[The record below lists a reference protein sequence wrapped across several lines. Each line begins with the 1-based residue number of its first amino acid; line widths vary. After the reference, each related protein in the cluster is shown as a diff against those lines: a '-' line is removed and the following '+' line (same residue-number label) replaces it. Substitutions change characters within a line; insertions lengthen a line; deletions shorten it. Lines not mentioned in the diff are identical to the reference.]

1 MGESVNCGTLRAHEY
16 SEVTVG
22 LNALE
27 VRAALALAV
36 VYVLRMLGLFM
47 VMPVLA
53 VAAMDYPDY
62 SPLLVGLAVGG
73 YGLTQA
79 ALQIPMGMMSDRWGR
94 KPVILLGLSVFAVG
108 SFIAAQ
114 ADTMAWLIVG
124 RILQGAGAIA
134 GAIMALAT
142 DVSRESQRAKVLA
155 IIGIAIGFSF
165 YLAVLLGPLIA
176 ESWGMA
182 GIFAITGVLAVACM
196 PLIVWVVPTGESLSS
211 GDTLPQKGQLRRL
224 IFSSQLWRLNVSV
237 MLLHMMIT
245 LLFVQLPVTLLHF
258 DMTLDS
264 HWTLYLPVLGASII
278 GLIIMMGAARGKT
291 PKSLLMIGVI
301 MMAVAFGMM
310 SAQDHTWWV
319 MVVAVI
325 LFFTGFN
332 YLEANFPALVSSIA
346 PAGEKGTSMGIYASF
361 QFFGAFLGGVLSG
374 VVTDIW
380 TPETAYLVGAIA
392 AALWLLILSGLKEV
406 SRVKRVMM
414 SAQFSDSQTETLKTR
429 LATVPG
435 VLEITLSSEDGAVYL
450 KVDRDFDASQA
461 RQVIAS
467 A

>member
-1 MGESVNCGTLRAHEY
+1 M
-16 SEVTVG
+16 
-22 LNALE
+22 NALE
-27 VRAALALAV
+27 VRAALALAI

-94 KPVILLGLSVFAVG
+94 KPVILFGLTVFAIG

-134 GAIMALAT
+134 AAIMALAT

-165 YLAVLLGPLIA
+165 YLAVLLGPMIA

-182 GIFAITGVLAVACM
+182 GIFAITGMLAVACM
-196 PLIVWVVPTGESLSS
+196 PLIVWVVPTGTLLSS
-211 GDTLPQKGQLRRL
+211 GDTLPQKGQVRRL
-224 IFSSQLWRLNVSV
+224 IASSQLWRLNVSV

-264 HWTLYLPVLGASII
+264 HWTLYLPVLGASVI
-278 GLIIMMGAARGKT
+278 GLIVMMGAARGKT
-291 PKSLLMIGVI
+291 PKSLLLISVL

-310 SAQDHTWWV
+310 SAQDHAWWV
-319 MVVAVI
+319 VVVAII

-346 PAGEKGTSMGIYASF
+346 PAGEKGTAMGIYASF

-380 TPETAYLVGAIA
+380 TPETAYLVGAVA
-392 AALWLLILSGLKEV
+392 AALWLLIVSGINEV

-414 SAQFSDSQTETLKTR
+414 NARFSDSQTASLKSS
-429 LATVPG
+429 LASVPG
-435 VLEITLSSEDGAVYL
+435 VLEITLSSEEGAVYL
-450 KVDRDFDASQA
+450 KVDRDFDATQA
-461 RQVIAS
+461 RQILAS

>member
-1 MGESVNCGTLRAHEY
+1 M
-16 SEVTVG
+16 
-22 LNALE
+22 NALE
-27 VRAALALAV
+27 VRAALALAI

-94 KPVILLGLSVFAVG
+94 KPVILFGLTVFAIG

-165 YLAVLLGPLIA
+165 YLAVLLGPMIA

-182 GIFAITGVLAVACM
+182 GIFAITGMLAVACM
-196 PLIVWVVPTGESLSS
+196 PLIVWVVPTGTLLSS
-211 GDTLPQKGQLRRL
+211 GDTLPQKGQVRRL
-224 IFSSQLWRLNVSV
+224 IASSQLWRLNVSV

-264 HWTLYLPVLGASII
+264 HWTLYLPVLGASVI
-278 GLIIMMGAARGKT
+278 GLIVMMGAARGKT
-291 PKSLLMIGVI
+291 PKSLLLISVL

-310 SAQDHTWWV
+310 SAQDHAWWV
-319 MVVAVI
+319 VVVAII

-346 PAGEKGTSMGIYASF
+346 PAGEKGTAMGIYASF

-380 TPETAYLVGAIA
+380 TPATAYLVGAVA
-392 AALWLLILSGLKEV
+392 AALWLLIVSGINEV

-414 SAQFSDSQTETLKTR
+414 NARFSDSQTASLKSS
-429 LATVPG
+429 LASVPG
-435 VLEITLSSEDGAVYL
+435 VLEITLSSEEGAVYL
-450 KVDRDFDASQA
+450 KVDRDFDATQA
-461 RQVIAS
+461 RQILAS

>member
-1 MGESVNCGTLRAHEY
+1 M
-16 SEVTVG
+16 
-22 LNALE
+22 NALE
-27 VRAALALAV
+27 VRAALALAI

-94 KPVILLGLSVFAVG
+94 KPVILFGLTVFAIG

-165 YLAVLLGPLIA
+165 YLAVLLGPMIA

-182 GIFAITGVLAVACM
+182 GIFAITGMLAVACM
-196 PLIVWVVPTGESLSS
+196 PLIVWVVPTGTLLSS
-211 GDTLPQKGQLRRL
+211 GDTLPQKGQVRRL
-224 IFSSQLWRLNVSV
+224 IASSQLWRLNVSV

-264 HWTLYLPVLGASII
+264 HWTLYLPVLGASVI
-278 GLIIMMGAARGKT
+278 GLIVMMGAARGKT
-291 PKSLLMIGVI
+291 PKSLLLISVL

-310 SAQDHTWWV
+310 SAQDHAWWV
-319 MVVAVI
+319 VVVAII

-346 PAGEKGTSMGIYASF
+346 PAGEKGTAMGIYASF

-380 TPETAYLVGAIA
+380 TPETAYLVGAVA
-392 AALWLLILSGLKEV
+392 AALWLLIVSGINEV

-414 SAQFSDSQTETLKTR
+414 NARFSDSQTASLKSS
-429 LATVPG
+429 LASVPG
-435 VLEITLSSEDGAVYL
+435 VLEITLSSEEGAVYL
-450 KVDRDFDASQA
+450 KVDRDFDATQA
-461 RQVIAS
+461 RQILAS